1 VDNHEGAN
9 MGSISSQ
16 ILNRLSG
23 FSMIVNT
30 LLPALLVLLV
40 SIGFAFFVPNYLE
53 GIRDAA
59 QNMQTAAND
68 AKIAAGEVA
77 TNVQAHAKAAQGRLK
92 GITKKIEKTNETIS
106 EGISKVPV
114 KRVREGVA
122 AAFDVV
128 FDPLSPVAD
137 LAGDFKSIG
146 DEIHKLDKLKTHF
159 DEFAANAK
167 KVYEYLRDLMSFF
180 DTWGVLLWAT
190 LIIVVSW
197 IALSYVLWGYRRLTI
212 GLALMRGSDH
222 LMVRTYRRY

>member
-1 VDNHEGAN
+1 

-106 EGISKVPV
+106 EGVSKVPV

-128 FDPLSPVAD
+128 FDPLSPVVD
-137 LAGDFKSIG
+137 LAGDFKNIG

-197 IALSYVLWGYRRLTI
+197 IALSYVLWGYRRLII
-212 GLALMRGSDH
+212 GLALMRG
-222 LMVRTYRRY
+222 VIK

>member
-1 VDNHEGAN
+1 

-59 QNMQTAAND
+59 QNMQTAANN

-106 EGISKVPV
+106 EGVSKVPV

-137 LAGDFKSIG
+137 LAGDFKNIG
-146 DEIHKLDKLKTHF
+146 DEIQKLDKLKTHF
-159 DEFAANAK
+159 DEFAVNAK

-222 LMVRTYRRY
+222 LMVRTNRRY

>member
-128 FDPLSPVAD
+128 FDPLSPVVD
-137 LAGDFKSIG
+137 LAGDFKNIG

-197 IALSYVLWGYRRLTI
+197 IALSYVLWGYRRLII
-212 GLALMRGSDH
+212 GLALMRG
-222 LMVRTYRRY
+222 VIK

>member
-1 VDNHEGAN
+1 

-106 EGISKVPV
+106 EGVSKVPV

-128 FDPLSPVAD
+128 FDPLSPVVD
-137 LAGDFKSIG
+137 LAGDFKNIG

>member
-1 VDNHEGAN
+1 
-9 MGSISSQ
+9 
-16 ILNRLSG
+16 
-23 FSMIVNT
+23 MIVNT

-106 EGISKVPV
+106 EGVSKVPV

-128 FDPLSPVAD
+128 FDPLSPVVD
-137 LAGDFKSIG
+137 LAGDFKNIG

-197 IALSYVLWGYRRLTI
+197 IALSYVLWGYRRLII
-212 GLALMRGSDH
+212 GLALMRG
-222 LMVRTYRRY
+222 VIK